1 MINSVDTYFIDHFFG
16 SQSAFLDHLAL
27 TATNSLLWVPFYVLL
42 AILVI
47 KNHDS
52 MSQIAICV
60 GCAIFAVLFAT
71 GLTSIVTKPLV
82 ERLRPC
88 NDPEFKYLVQIAG
101 DLHNKD
107 FSFFSSHAATT
118 MALATFFSFL
128 VRSGLMTCSMF
139 LWSLLMCWTRL
150 YLGQHFFTD
159 ILVGITWGVTVGII
173 FYLLYL
179 RFSNRSISNRYNVSE
194 RYTVS
199 GFYKYDIEVIVLV
212 QTITFLYCLIPL

>member
-159 ILVGITWGVTVGII
+159 ILWASRGALRLESSSICSICDSAIAPSAIATTSPSATPSVG
-173 FYLLYL
+173 
-179 RFSNRSISNRYNVSE
+179 SISMILKS
-194 RYTVS
+194 
-199 GFYKYDIEVIVLV
+199 
-212 QTITFLYCLIPL
+212 